1 MKLKLTES
9 SELTIEKAGEE
20 PIHAINQENGIS
32 VESFLA
38 LLKAIESFIPEF
50 ENAIEMHGA
59 QTWIGERLHE
69 AVHAGRTS
77 IEWHLT
83 NQYFSE
89 FEIKSDTAHILI
101 ENYEMAKTRVGI
113 LKRVY
118 RAYDFTVLRF
128 MLTRLVHED
137 THSHIHKT
145 DYSALF
151 SELVDKT
158 ERRIEDE
165 SPSTRIKIKKLPLEL
180 TAPIYLKEKEELV
193 ARRMQRFALN
203 AFLKSY
209 YEHDPDWYVLLGV
222 PLFLPPHPEVVKEI
236 KRLTK
241 RDVDFKSGFLSTYSK
256 ILDEYASAI
265 ATSEEG
271 IYEDARLYLQSRTD
285 DLTYLAKQCLEGD
298 YSGLRTREKELVW
311 KPDCGMKI

>member
-20 PIHAINQENGIS
+20 PFHSINQENGIS
-32 VESFLA
+32 VDSFLS
-38 LLKAIESFIPEF
+38 LLKEIESFIPEF
-50 ENAIEMHGA
+50 EDAIGLQGA
-59 QTWIGERLHE
+59 TTRIGERLHE
-69 AVHAGRTS
+69 AIHAGRTT
-77 IEWHLT
+77 IERHLT

-113 LKRVY
+113 LKQEY

-128 MLTRLVHED
+128 MLTRQVHED

-158 ERRIEDE
+158 ERRIEEE
-165 SPSTRIKIKKLPLEL
+165 SPSARIKVKKLPLEL
-180 TAPIYLKEKEELV
+180 TAPIYLKEKEELA
-193 ARRMQRFALN
+193 ARRMQRLALN
-203 AFLKSY
+203 AFLKAY
-209 YEHDPDWYVLLGV
+209 YEHNPDWYVLLGV
-222 PLFLPPHPEVVKEI
+222 PLFLPPHPEVVEGI
-236 KRLTK
+236 KRMTK
-241 RDVDFKSGFLSTYSK
+241 RDVDFKSGFLSTYRK
-256 ILDEYASAI
+256 ILDEYAGAI
-265 ATSEEG
+265 ATSEER

-285 DLTYLAKQCLEGD
+285 DLLILAKRCLEGD
-298 YSGLRTREKELVW
+298 YSGLRTREGELVW
-311 KPDCGMKI
+311 KPDRGMKI

>member
-20 PIHAINQENGIS
+20 PNHSINQENGIS
-32 VESFLA
+32 FESFLS
-38 LLKAIESFIPEF
+38 LLKEIESFIPEF
-50 ENAIEMHGA
+50 ENAIGMGGA
-59 QTWIGERLHE
+59 RTWIGERLHE
-69 AVHAGRTS
+69 AVHAGRTT
-77 IEWHLT
+77 IERYLA

-101 ENYEMAKTRVGI
+101 ENYEMTKIRAGV
-113 LKRVY
+113 LKREY

-151 SELVDKT
+151 AELVDKT
-158 ERRIEDE
+158 RRRMEDE
-165 SPSTRIKIKKLPLEL
+165 RPSARKKIKKLPLEL
-180 TAPIYLKEKEELV
+180 TAPIYLKEKEELA

-203 AFLKSY
+203 AFLKTFY
-209 YEHDPDWYVLLGV
+209 QHDPEWYVLLGV
-222 PLFLPPHPEVVKEI
+222 PLFLPPHPEVVEEI
-236 KRLTK
+236 KQMTK
-241 RDVDFKSGFLSTYSK
+241 RDVDFKSGFLSTYRK
-256 ILDEYASAI
+256 ILDEYAGAI

-271 IYEDARLYLQSRTD
+271 IYDDAGLYLQSRTY
-285 DLTYLAKQCLEGD
+285 DLINLVMKCLDGD
-298 YSGLRTREKELVW
+298 YSGLRTRERELVW
-311 KPDCGMKI
+311 KPDRGMKI

>member
-20 PIHAINQENGIS
+20 PFHSINQENGIS
-32 VESFLA
+32 VESFLS
-38 LLKAIESFIPEF
+38 LLKEIESFIPEF

-59 QTWIGERLHE
+59 TTWIGERLHE
-69 AVHAGRTS
+69 AVDAGRTT
-77 IEWHLT
+77 IERHLT

-113 LKRVY
+113 LKRAY
-118 RAYDFTVLRF
+118 HAYDFTVLRF
-128 MLTRLVHED
+128 MLTRRVHED
-137 THSHIHKT
+137 MHSHIHKT

-158 ERRIEDE
+158 EKRIEDK
-165 SPSTRIKIKKLPLEL
+165 SPSARIKIKQLPLEL
-180 TAPIYLKEKEELV
+180 TAPIYVKEKEELA

-203 AFLKSY
+203 AFLKTH

-222 PLFLPPHPEVVKEI
+222 PLFLPPHPEVVEEI
-236 KRLTK
+236 KRATK

-256 ILDEYASAI
+256 ILDEYAGAI
-265 ATSEEG
+265 ATSGED
-271 IYEDARLYLQSRTD
+271 IYEDARLYLQSRTE
-285 DLTYLAKQCLEGD
+285 DLINLVKRCLEGD
-298 YSGLRTREKELVW
+298 YSGLRTRERELVW
-311 KPDCGMKI
+311 KPDRGMKI

>member
-20 PIHAINQENGIS
+20 PFYSINQENGIS
-32 VESFLA
+32 VESFLS
-38 LLKAIESFIPEF
+38 LLKEIESFIPAF
-50 ENAIEMHGA
+50 ENAIGMSGA
-59 QTWIGERLHE
+59 KIRIGERLHE
-69 AVHAGRTS
+69 AVDAGRTT
-77 IEWHLT
+77 IGWHLT

-101 ENYEMAKTRVGI
+101 ENYEMTKTRVGI

-118 RAYDFTVLRF
+118 LAYDFTVLRF

-151 SELVDKT
+151 SKLVDKT
-158 ERRIEDE
+158 RRRMEDE
-165 SPSTRIKIKKLPLEL
+165 RPSARKKIKKLPLEL
-180 TAPIYLKEKEELV
+180 TAPIYLKEKEELA

-203 AFLKSY
+203 AFLKTF
-209 YEHDPDWYVLLGV
+209 YEQDPDWYVLLGV
-222 PLFLPPHPEVVKEI
+222 PLFLPPHPEVVEEI
-236 KRLTK
+236 KRITK
-241 RDVDFKSGFLSTYSK
+241 RDVDFKTGFLSTYRK
-256 ILDEYASAI
+256 ILDEYAGAI

-271 IYEDARLYLQSRTD
+271 IFDDARSYLQSRTD
-285 DLTYLAKQCLEGD
+285 YLINLVKKCLEGD
-298 YSGLRTREKELVW
+298 YSGLRTIDKELVW
-311 KPDCGMKI
+311 KPDRGMKI

>member
-20 PIHAINQENGIS
+20 PFHSINLENGIS
-32 VESFLA
+32 VESFLS
-38 LLKAIESFIPEF
+38 LLKEIETFIPEF
-50 ENAIEMHGA
+50 EDAIGLQGA
-59 QTWIGERLHE
+59 TTRIGERLHE
-69 AVHAGRTS
+69 AIHAGRTT
-77 IEWHLT
+77 IERHLT

-101 ENYEMAKTRVGI
+101 ENYEMAKTRVGL
-113 LKRVY
+113 LKRAY

-128 MLTRLVHED
+128 MLTRQVHED

-158 ERRIEDE
+158 ERLIEEE
-165 SPSTRIKIKKLPLEL
+165 SPSARIKIKKLPLEL
-180 TAPIYLKEKEELV
+180 TAPIYVKEKEELV
-193 ARRMQRFALN
+193 ARRMQRLALN
-203 AFLKSY
+203 AFLKAY

-222 PLFLPPHPEVVKEI
+222 PLFLPPHPEVVEGI
-236 KRLTK
+236 KRMTK
-241 RDVDFKSGFLSTYSK
+241 RDVDFKSGFLSTYRK
-256 ILDEYASAI
+256 ILDEYAGAI
-265 ATSEEG
+265 ATSEER

-285 DLTYLAKQCLEGD
+285 DLIYLVKRCLEGD
-298 YSGLRTREKELVW
+298 YSGLRTRERELVW
-311 KPDCGMKI
+311 KPDRGLKI

>member
-20 PIHAINQENGIS
+20 PIHSINQENGIS
-32 VESFLA
+32 VESFLS
-38 LLKAIESFIPEF
+38 LLKEIESFIPEF
-50 ENAIEMHGA
+50 ENAIGMGGA
-59 QTWIGERLHE
+59 RTWIGERLHE
-69 AVHAGRTS
+69 AVHAGRTT
-77 IEWHLT
+77 IERHLT

-101 ENYEMAKTRVGI
+101 ENYEMTKIRAGV
-113 LKRVY
+113 LKREF

-151 SELVDKT
+151 AELVDKT
-158 ERRIEDE
+158 RRRMEDE
-165 SPSTRIKIKKLPLEL
+165 RPSARKKIKKLPLEL
-180 TAPIYLKEKEELV
+180 TAPIYLKEKEELA

-203 AFLKSY
+203 AFLKTF
-209 YEHDPDWYVLLGV
+209 YEHDPEWYVLLGV
-222 PLFLPPHPEVVKEI
+222 PLFLPPHPEVVEEI
-236 KRLTK
+236 KQMTK
-241 RDVDFKSGFLSTYSK
+241 RDVDFKSGFLSTYRK
-256 ILDEYASAI
+256 ILDEYAGAI

-271 IYEDARLYLQSRTD
+271 IYDDAGLYLQSRTD
-285 DLTYLAKQCLEGD
+285 DLINLVMKCLEGD
-298 YSGLRTREKELVW
+298 YSGLRVKEREVMW
-311 KPDCGMKI
+311 KPDRGMKI